1 MDVVDFARRMYK
13 LLRQREES
21 LTELLANDGALSWEH
36 YKTVVGEIRGLAY
49 AQDEMKALLEKT
61 ASNVEDIIS
70 S

>member
-21 LTELLANDGALSWEH
+21 LTELLANDGALNWEH

-61 ASNVEDIIS
+61 ASDVEDIIS

>member
-13 LLRQREES
+13 LLRQREEE
-21 LTELLANDGALSWEH
+21 LTELLANDGALNWEH

-61 ASNVEDIIS
+61 ASDVEDIIS

>member
-1 MDVVDFARRMYK
+1 MDVVDFARRVYK
-13 LLRQREES
+13 LLRNREEELS
-21 LTELLANDGALSWEH
+21 ELLANDGALSWEH

-61 ASNVEDIIS
+61 AQDVEDTLS

>member
-13 LLRQREES
+13 LLRQREGE
-21 LTELLANDGALSWEH
+21 LTELLANDGALNWEH

-61 ASNVEDIIS
+61 ASDVEDIIS

>member
-13 LLRQREES
+13 LLRQREED
-21 LTELLANDGALSWEH
+21 LTELLANDGALNWEH

-61 ASNVEDIIS
+61 ASDVEDIIS

>member
-13 LLRQREES
+13 LLRQREDE
-21 LTELLANDGALSWEH
+21 LTELLANDGALNWEH

-61 ASNVEDIIS
+61 ASDVEDIIS